1 MTGLALVLA
10 YAGFAA
16 IAILANLASQRL
28 ALAALPDAYV
38 LALAAGTVVGLMVK
52 YALDKTWIFAGA
64 RHARAGEAVTFGLYA
79 TTGIVTTLIFWG
91 AETAA
96 WLVWQTHMAREA
108 GAIAGLM
115 IGYVV
120 KYQLDRRYV
129 FTQQMPHQAAVDAA

>member
-1 MTGLALVLA
+1 MTGLVLVLA

-28 ALAALPDAYV
+28 MLAALPNVYV
-38 LALAAGTVVGLMVK
+38 LALATGTIIGLLVK

-64 RHARAGEAVTFGLYA
+64 QHARAGEAGTFGLYA

-91 AETAA
+91 AETSA

-108 GAIAGLM
+108 GAIAGLL

-129 FTQQMPHQAAVDAA
+129 FTQQMPQRATADAT